1 MSSPPPNSIAPS
13 SSAVA
18 PQSPIAPELPLPKT
32 YRISIL
38 IRLTLVLLYGA
49 LTLPLPFLTQ
59 VNGAANDP
67 SISPSISP
75 SMLWVGLAIGL
86 VLLWGA
92 LSEQVELTTEGI
104 RVTYPVWFR
113 WLIRKGWFLSWSDIQ
128 ALKPKTT
135 GQGGLVYY
143 FLSRSGEGYL
153 LPMRV
158 AGFSRLVKQV
168 QGQTGLDMRDVRPLA
183 QPWMYIALL
192 GCALLLLLCDVW
204 VIATLHQV

>member
-13 SSAVA
+13 SSAAA

-59 VNGAANDP
+59 VNGAAND
-67 SISPSISP
+67 PSISP

>member
-13 SSAVA
+13 SSAA
-18 PQSPIAPELPLPKT
+18 DPQPPIAPELPLPKT

-67 SISPSISP
+67 SISPST
-75 SMLWVGLAIGL
+75 LWVGLAIGL

-113 WLIRKGWFLSWSDIQ
+113 WLIRKGWFLPWSDIQ

-204 VIATLHQV
+204 VIATLHQA

>member
-1 MSSPPPNSIAPS
+1 MSSLPPN
-13 SSAVA
+13 
-18 PQSPIAPELPLPKT
+18 PIAPPADSATPPERSLPTT

-49 LTLPLPFLTQ
+49 LTIPLPFLTQ
-59 VNGAANDP
+59 VQAAAGTP
-67 SISPSISP
+67 MVSPQW
-75 SMLWVGLAIGL
+75 LWVGLAIGL
-86 VLLWGA
+86 VALWGA
-92 LSEQVELTTEGI
+92 LSERVELTTDGI

-113 WLIRKGWFLSWSDIQ
+113 WLIRKGWFLPWSEIE

-158 AGFSRLVKQV
+158 AGFSRLVRQV
-168 QGQTGLDMRDVRPLA
+168 QAQTGIDTRDVKPLA

-192 GCALLLLLCDVW
+192 GCALLLLLCDGW
-204 VIATLHQV
+204 VIATVGQGI